1 MRRGGSQSPG
11 KSSRIRFK
19 TKLPPDWKYKLPKVA
34 LFSVIQTVCPSTEK
48 IQTMS
53 TFIGAACSCLLFKAA
68 STILG
73 STASLV
79 FGALSYSQGAARLM
93 IPSTTISCARTW
105 SLCAHRGQGPGIP
118 RARSYAACSP
128 SYNAFRLRQEPFPFL
143 SLKKESYS
151 QSLDRFPLGFGWK
164 SLGPVNSDQ
173 KLGPEIK

>member
-11 KSSRIRFK
+11 KSSRIRFSNK
-19 TKLPPDWKYKLPKVA
+19 TSPRLE
-34 LFSVIQTVCPSTEK
+34 IQAAQICPLLCHTDCLYLHRKS
-48 IQTMS
+48 S
-53 TFIGAACSCLLFKAA
+53 NNVHFFGAACCCLLFKAA

>member
-11 KSSRIRFK
+11 KSSRFRFSNQ
-19 TKLPPDWKYKLPKVA
+19 TSPRLEIQA
-34 LFSVIQTVCPSTEK
+34 AQICLFSAIQTVCPSTEK
-48 IQTMS
+48 VQTMS

-128 SYNAFRLRQEPFPFL
+128 LYIAFRLRQVPFLFL